1 MRSPPPAAA
10 GIPTHWRP
18 LGSPM
23 GETRARVRAPH
34 SPCWAREPHGE
45 EGHCQHPP
53 GPGVSTTS
61 AAAGSCLE
69 LGVRMSISGS
79 PESCR
84 LAAPVSS
91 RGRIAGPR
99 SLRGHSGVCSLPPR
113 LCCSALP
120 ARGNPVTA
128 HVREGP
134 PLSPSRARPPLPSH
148 LQLPLR
154 EAGRLQVRLRCP
166 GQSRR
171 RPLLCCGPARLA
183 SDLESSFPRT
193 LDPFLSLRREAGTP
207 ACPVTFSWGGC
218 WGG

>member
-69 LGVRMSISGS
+69 PGDGMSISGS
-79 PESCR
+79 PDSCR

-99 SLRGHSGVCSLPPR
+99 SPRGHSGVWSLPPR

-120 ARGNPVTA
+120 ARGSPATA
-128 HVREGP
+128 HARVGP
-134 PLSPSRARPPLPSH
+134 HPSPGAAL
-148 LQLPLR
+148 
-154 EAGRLQVRLRCP
+154 VLRCP
-166 GQSRR
+166 
-171 RPLLCCGPARLA
+171 LTF
-183 SDLESSFPRT
+183 SFPCARPAASRLGCGARDRAGGVHSSAAVP
-193 LDPFLSLRREAGTP
+193 LDWPATWSHPSHGRWTPFCHCEGRLGPPRAL
-207 ACPVTFSWGGC
+207 
-218 WGG
+218 